1 MITLYLL
8 SYWNYTYIVVVYIV
22 LSYLQRGAIM
32 DKFNALLA
40 QATEEEVQEMMKAF
54 ETWYAVHYPDWE
66 VYYMAV
72 PR

>member
-1 MITLYLL
+1 
-8 SYWNYTYIVVVYIV
+8 
-22 LSYLQRGAIM
+22 M

-66 VYYMAV
+66 VYYMTV
-72 PR
+72 PKG